1 MKIEIKNVK
10 INNSFSEETICFTA
24 DIFVDGKKTGYAR
37 NDGRGGCTHYSSY
50 HKPNNDHDLR
60 QAEAYAKTL
69 PSTSHEFMG
78 KTMVLESNLES
89 LIDEMVYAIDNK
101 READKF
107 QKKIQ
112 KACLNNIV
120 WGVENGTSIKSMGW
134 KSHTIEQLL
143 KTQNGVTA
151 IKNTIIRIK
160 GEMKEG
166 EKILNNNIPIVLY
179 LDYSKNA

>member
-89 LIDEMVYAIDNK
+89 LIDEMVYVIDNK

-112 KACLNNIV
+112 KAC
-120 WGVENGTSIKSMGW
+120 ETSIVYGIPNSGGFKAISFHG
-134 KSHTIEQLL
+134 KPKFANLTNTIQ
-143 KTQNGVTA
+143 GIDA
-151 IKNTIIRIK
+151 IKKLVERVK
-160 GEMKEG
+160 KEMKDG
-166 EKILNNNIPIVLY
+166 EVILNTNIPH
-179 LDYSKNA
+179 